1 MRRLRRFI
9 PTALIGLTA
18 LLTVGVALGP
28 WHHVWGQPPITPNNA
43 RFRGAALGANPAIV
57 VEGLDAAIGL
67 EVITV
72 GTDPFILTV
81 PGGLTI
87 TQGALT
93 AAAPNLSGTATW
105 NAGAVVFTGF
115 RLNVTDTASAAAS
128 LLEDLQVG
136 GVSQWQVTKAGV
148 STQLGGANLG
158 AATALTFTGRAR
170 LSSSADGIAELM
182 NNAATDFTRLN
193 LGPAAVTNPSLFV
206 APAIAG
212 QTQGVAILRGDGTA
226 QVFASLGAA
235 ANGTMI
241 YCSDCTFAS
250 PCAGAGTGAIAK
262 RLAGA
267 WRCD

>member
-1 MRRLRRFI
+1 MRFRRFI
-9 PTALIGLTA
+9 PSLLIALT
-18 LLTVGVALGP
+18 LLTSFSVG
-28 WHHVWGQPPITPNNA
+28 VWGQPPITPNNA

-128 LLEDLQVG
+128 LLEDLQIG
-136 GVSQWQVTKAGV
+136 GVSQWNVTKAGV

-158 AATALTFTGRAR
+158 AATAVTFTGRAR

-182 NNAATDFTRLN
+182 NTAATDFTRLN
-193 LGPAAVTNPSLFV
+193 LGPAAVTNPSIARSAAV
-206 APAIAG
+206 AG
-212 QTQGVAILRGDGTA
+212 QTQGIIIGKGDGTVA
-226 QVFASLGAA
+226 VFADLGAA
-235 ANGTMI
+235 TNGSII
-241 YCSDCTFAS
+241 YCSNCTIAN
-250 PCAGAGTGAIAK
+250 PCAGASTGAIAK
-262 RLAGA
+262 RLNGI
-267 WRCD
+267 WVCN